1 MPEQDARHVPIS
13 ELWEFSRDPRALE
26 AVHIQHLLFCET
38 CMGILWI
45 CRASDSSQQVNDR
58 LSVYGSNGP

>member
-1 MPEQDARHVPIS
+1 MPEQDARHVSIS
-13 ELWEFSRDPRALE
+13 ELWEFSRDLSALE
-26 AVHIQHLLFCET
+26 SAHIQHLLSCEA

-45 CRASDSSQQVNDR
+45 CRASDSFQQVNDR